1 MCYYIVFFFKQKTAY
16 EMRISDWSS
25 DVCSSDL
32 PCQHPS
38 NQWPARSG
46 CSPLTHFAIV
56 GVRLKSRAEFRDM
69 RHVRCNAAVDAQ
81 QLCSDET
88 RVIRRK
94 IDRCVCDVVRP
105 AEIRR
110 TLVLRS
116 DELTSEIKKLMRLS
130 NPVFCLKQKNQ
141 VSRP

>member
-1 MCYYIVFFFKQKTAY
+1 MARK
-16 EMRISDWSS
+16 EWL
-25 DVCSSDL
+25 L
-32 PCQHPS
+32 PPNALRDC
-38 NQWPARSG
+38 R
-46 CSPLTHFAIV
+46 
-56 GVRLKSRAEFRDM
+56 VRLKSRAEFRDM

-110 TLVLRS
+110 QLVLDRKS
-116 DELTSEIKKLMRLS
+116 TRLNSSHYCASRMPSSACKKT
-130 NPVFCLKQKNQ
+130 
-141 VSRP
+141 